1 MHPVPELHDLL
12 PGSGHGRRAKE
23 AREGSEKMKNQRV
36 QTGKYFMMGNTACAE
51 GAIAAGC
58 EFAAGYPIT
67 PATEIANRLA
77 ERLPQVGG
85 VFLQMEDEISSI
97 AAIVGASW
105 TGKKVMTAT
114 SGPGISLMLENIGFA
129 IGVETPCVIVNVQR
143 GAPTTGMPTAGVTG
157 DMVQAKRGS
166 HGDYEI
172 IALCPASPQEM
183 FDHTILAFNLAEQ
196 FRTPV
201 FVLSDAFVG
210 HMREE
215 VVIPEPEKIASAYR
229 KIPQTGEDPQ
239 KIKGFLDENVA
250 PMPIFGRGFKAHV
263 TSSCHD
269 EYGRRNLSDL
279 SALDL
284 FVRRLSDKI
293 LKHKSEII
301 HVERNDRNAEVVL
314 VSYGAVSRA
323 ASAAAIRALEEGMAV
338 GTFRLITAW
347 PFPEEEVESMAKKA
361 KKVIVLEN
369 NLGQLYPYIKAAA
382 AHYADV
388 YFLPPRVIGEIH
400 DPEEILKKIR
410 EVIS

>member
-1 MHPVPELHDLL
+1 
-12 PGSGHGRRAKE
+12 
-23 AREGSEKMKNQRV
+23 MKGKRV

-51 GAIAAGC
+51 GAMAAGC

-85 VFLQMEDEISSI
+85 LFLQMEDEISSM
-97 AAIVGASW
+97 AAIIGASW

-129 IGVETPCVIVNVQR
+129 VGVETPCVIVNVQR
-143 GAPTTGMPTAGVTG
+143 GAPTTGMPTAGVPG

-172 IALCPASPQEM
+172 IALCPSSPQEM
-183 FDHTILAFNLAEQ
+183 FDHTVLAFNYAEKY
-196 FRTPV
+196 RTPV
-201 FVLSDAFVG
+201 FILSDAFIG

-215 VVIPEPEKIASAYR
+215 VVIPEPGRIEVAYR
-229 KIPQTGEDPQ
+229 KIPEPGVDPQ
-239 KIKGFLDENVA
+239 KMKGFLDEDVA
-250 PMPIFGRGFKAHV
+250 PMPIFGRGWKAHV

-269 EYGRRNLSDL
+269 EYGKRNLSDL
-279 SALDL
+279 SALDH
-284 FVRRLSDKI
+284 FVRTLSNKI
-293 LKHKSEII
+293 LKHKPEII
-301 HVERNDRNAEVVL
+301 RVEKNVQDAEVVL

-323 ASAAAIRALEEGMAV
+323 AAMAAMRAKEEGLPV
-338 GTFRLITAW
+338 GTLRLITAW
-347 PFPEEEVESMAKKA
+347 PFPEEEIESMAKNA

-388 YFLPPRVIGEIH
+388 YFLPPASWG
-400 DPEEILKKIR
+400 KFMIR
-410 EVIS
+410 NSS

>member
-1 MHPVPELHDLL
+1 M
-12 PGSGHGRRAKE
+12 KE
-23 AREGSEKMKNQRV
+23 KRV
-36 QTGKYFMMGNTACAE
+36 QTGKYFMMGNIACAE
-51 GAIAAGC
+51 GALAAGC

-97 AAIVGASW
+97 AAIIGASW

-143 GAPTTGMPTAGVTG
+143 GGPTTGMPTAGVPA
-157 DMVQAKRGS
+157 DMVQPKRGS

-183 FDHTILAFNLAEQ
+183 FEHTVLAFNFAEKY
-196 FRTPV
+196 RVPV
-201 FVLSDAFVG
+201 FLLSDAFVG

-215 VVIPEPEKIASAYR
+215 VVIPEAEKIEIVHR
-229 KIPQTGEDPQ
+229 RIPEIGTDPQ
-239 KIKGFLDENVA
+239 KIKGFLDEDVA
-250 PMPIFGRGFKAHV
+250 PMPIFGKGFRSHV

-269 EYGRRNLSDL
+269 EYGKRNLSDL
-279 SALDL
+279 TALDN
-284 FVRRLSDKI
+284 FIRKLSDKI
-293 LKHKSEII
+293 LKHKEDIVR
-301 HVERNDRNAEVVL
+301 VERDYEGAEVVL

-323 ASAAAIRALEEGMAV
+323 ARMAANLAREQGLPV
-338 GTFRLITAW
+338 GTLRLITAW
-347 PFPEEEVESMAKKA
+347 PFPGEEIEEMARKA

-369 NLGQLYPYIKAAA
+369 NLGQLYPFIKAEAA
-382 AHYADV
+382 GHADV
-388 YFLPPRVIGEIH
+388 SFLPPRVIGEIQ
-400 DPEEILKKIR
+400 DPEAILERIR
-410 EVIS
+410 EVLK

>member
-1 MHPVPELHDLL
+1 
-12 PGSGHGRRAKE
+12 
-23 AREGSEKMKNQRV
+23 
-36 QTGKYFMMGNTACAE
+36 MMGNTACAE

-67 PATEIANRLA
+67 PATEIATRLA
-77 ERLPQVGG
+77 ERLPRVGG

-97 AAIVGASW
+97 AAIIGASW

-143 GAPTTGMPTAGVTG
+143 GAPTTGMPTAGVCG
-157 DMVQAKRGS
+157 DMVQPRRGS

-183 FDHTILAFNLAEQ
+183 FEHTLLAFNFAEKY
-196 FRTPV
+196 RTPV

-215 VVIPEPEKIASAYR
+215 VLIPEPGKIPIAHR
-229 KIPQTGEDPQ
+229 KIPAVGMDPQ
-239 KIKGFLDENVA
+239 KVQGFLDENVA
-250 PMPIFGRGFKAHV
+250 PMPIFGKGFRSHV

-269 EYGRRNLSDL
+269 EYGKRNLSDL
-279 SALDL
+279 AALDN
-284 FVRRLSDKI
+284 FVRKLCNKI
-293 LKHKSEII
+293 LSHKRDIVM
-301 HVERNDRNAEVVL
+301 VEGDYEGAEVVL

-323 ASAAAIRALEEGMAV
+323 ARMAADRAREEGLPV
-338 GTFRLITAW
+338 GTLRLITPW
-347 PFPEEEVESMAKKA
+347 PFPGEEVGEMAKKA

-369 NLGQLYPYIKAAA
+369 NLGQLYPFIKAEA
-382 AHYADV
+382 AHYSEV
-388 YFLPPRVIGEIH
+388 FFLPPRVIGEIH
-400 DPEEILKKIR
+400 DPENILKQIR
-410 EVIS
+410 EVLK

>member
-1 MHPVPELHDLL
+1 MN
-12 PGSGHGRRAKE
+12 GA
-23 AREGSEKMKNQRV
+23 RV

-143 GAPTTGMPTAGVTG
+143 GAPTTGMPTAGVPG

-183 FDHTILAFNLAEQ
+183 FDHTVLAFNLAEKY
-196 FRTPV
+196 RTPV
-201 FVLSDAFVG
+201 FILSDAFVG

-215 VVIPEPEKIASAYR
+215 VVIPEPEKIATVYR
-229 KIPQTGEDPQ
+229 KIPEPGADPQ
-239 KIKGFLDENVA
+239 KIRGFLDEDVA

-269 EYGRRNLSDL
+269 EYGKRNLSDL
-279 SALDL
+279 SALDH
-284 FVRRLSDKI
+284 FVRTLSNKI
-293 LKHKSEII
+293 LKHKDEIVR
-301 HVERNDRNAEVVL
+301 VEKN
-314 VSYGAVSRA
+314 SRMRR
-323 ASAAAIRALEEGMAV
+323 SFWSPTGPFPGPRPWPPRGPGKKGCPWEPCG
-338 GTFRLITAW
+338 LITAW
-347 PFPEEEVESMAKKA
+347 PFPEEEIEKMAKNA

-388 YFLPPRVIGEIH
+388 SFLPPRVIGEIH
-400 DPEEILKKIR
+400 DPEDILQKIR